1 MVDNISFSRSKKNIS
16 RDFSD
21 GVMMAEVIHHYKPK
35 SVALHNYPAANSFS
49 KKVNNW
55 NTLNNKVLK
64 KMGLSI
70 SKSHIDDI
78 VNCVPLA
85 IETFLHQ
92 VFVKFEYPE
101 QEANMVVERETRN

>member
-1 MVDNISFSRSKKNIS
+1 MVDNISFSRSKKNIG

-64 KMGLSI
+64 KLGLSI

-85 IETFLHQ
+85 I
-92 VFVKFEYPE
+92 
-101 QEANMVVERETRN
+101 